1 MHRKYNAT
9 ATVTVR
15 LRLGQVHNA
24 WLALTLQELEMPIL
38 DHFSSF
44 QPGLS
49 APATG
54 GFSISPD
61 DDTDL
66 GILPRAIMVATGG
79 DLAVVLMDGSLVVLP
94 GLAAGIV
101 YPVRVRR
108 VLGSAGGTTASGI
121 IGLY

>member
-1 MHRKYNAT
+1 
-9 ATVTVR
+9 
-15 LRLGQVHNA
+15 
-24 WLALTLQELEMPIL
+24 MPIL

-66 GILPRAIMVATGG
+66 GVLPRAIMVAAGG
-79 DLAVVLMDGSLVVLP
+79 DLAVVLMDGSPVVLP